1 MGDSK
6 SNIHIIGAPK
16 ERRAN
21 VVKKNIWR
29 NNDQKFPKF
38 GKRYKF
44 TESRSSVKNSKQN
57 KYQENDMQLNCWK
70 NKILREKIE
79 WSKEKE
85 YITLSRKMI
94 EITTAFY
101 QKQ

>member
-21 VVKKNIWR
+21 EVKKNIWG

-38 GKRYKF
+38 GKRYKS

-57 KYQENDMQLNCWK
+57 KYQENDMQLNFWK
-70 NKILREKIE
+70 KKNFKRKSWMEPK
-79 WSKEKE
+79 KKN
-85 YITLSRKMI
+85 TLH
-94 EITTAFY
+94 
-101 QKQ
+101 